1 MVNKRNTLGRGLG
14 SLLNVSEKKTEEN
27 IFGEIQINKIE
38 VNNDQPRKFFDEEK
52 IKELSQSIKQHGII
66 QPITV
71 RKVDKDKYQLISG
84 ERRFRASKLIG
95 NKTIPAFIR
104 DTEDENILELAL
116 IENIQR
122 EI

>member
-14 SLLNVSEKKTEEN
+14 SLLNVSENKTEGK
-27 IFGEIQINKIE
+27 IFGEINIDNIE
-38 VNNDQPRKFFDEEK
+38 VNNDQPRKSFDEEK

-71 RKVDKDKYQLISG
+71 RKVEKDKYQLISG

-95 NKTIPAFIR
+95 NKSIPAFIR
-104 DTEDENILELAL
+104 DTDD
-116 IENIQR
+116 
-122 EI
+122 